1 MSVCGSRKFEQTR
14 RRILRS
20 KKKSTKNSKKKKR
33 SKYAPP
39 GKCSKEWKCRV
50 GTRKQVF
57 THETAVMT
65 SGGLK
70 KADLKLNKKSRRIV
84 SRAASKAAK
93 QNDNFGDKRAK
104 PFTKESGGKKRKKR
118 K

>member
-1 MSVCGSRKFEQTR
+1 
-14 RRILRS
+14 
-20 KKKSTKNSKKKKR
+20 R

-39 GKCSKEWKCRV
+39 GKCSKQWKCRV

-70 KADLKLNKKSRRIV
+70 KADLKLKNGRIV
-84 SRAASKAAK
+84 SRAASKAATE
-93 QNDNFGDKRAK
+93 NDNLGDMRAP
-104 PFTKESGGKKRKKR
+104 PFTKGSGGKKRKKKR
-118 K
+118 